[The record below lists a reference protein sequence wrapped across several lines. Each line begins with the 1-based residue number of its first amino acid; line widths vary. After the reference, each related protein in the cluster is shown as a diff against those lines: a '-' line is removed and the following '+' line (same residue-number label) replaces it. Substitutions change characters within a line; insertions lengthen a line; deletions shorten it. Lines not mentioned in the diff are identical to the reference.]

1 LGLLAFASVVE
12 NYALPGS
19 DSLRDREQQ
28 VAALL
33 DVH

>member
-1 LGLLAFASVVE
+1 MAGFVRQQIGAE
-12 NYALPGS
+12 IR
-19 DSLRDREQQ
+19 LRDREQQ